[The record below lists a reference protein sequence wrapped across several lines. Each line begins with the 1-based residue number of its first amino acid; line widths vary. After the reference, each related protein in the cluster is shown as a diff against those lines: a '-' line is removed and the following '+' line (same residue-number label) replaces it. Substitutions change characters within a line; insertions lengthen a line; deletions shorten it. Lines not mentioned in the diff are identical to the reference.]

1 MRSQIRATSV
11 RTLCPRLYY
20 GDDHHLHRIGDPALV
35 ASAYINRIV
44 TAIPPFDINQKFLE
58 FASTKLESNSNAALF
73 RRLAVRSQIDHRY
86 SFIPPELSFGTDGFY
101 EAGRFPDT
109 TQRMRFFERHAP
121 ILAAQALD
129 ELGLAELRDEVTHV
143 IVACCTGFYAPG
155 LDVEIMK
162 HYRLK
167 PGVERTIIGFMGC
180 YSAISALKL
189 ARHIV
194 RSESLAKV
202 VIVNLE
208 LCTIHLRED
217 MDLEH
222 MLACLLWGDGC
233 SAMLVSAAPE
243 GFEIQGFRTAVI
255 GDSADQMVW
264 RLGRDGFDLSLS
276 GQLAHTLSQAL
287 PAAADAVLGG
297 RKVDDIDLWAVHPG
311 GRSILDAVGAGFRLP
326 ANALDF
332 SRSVLRRFGNM
343 SSATV
348 AFVMRHML
356 DQQAKGRGCAMAFGP
371 GVVAECMLFEAA
383 GYEA

>member
-1 MRSQIRATSV
+1 MISIGSVMRIRTSY
-11 RTLCPRLYY
+11 RQLYY
-20 GDDHHLHRIGDPALV
+20 GEVHLVLRIGDPALM

-44 TAIPPFDINQKFLE
+44 TATPPFDINQKFLE
-58 FASTKLESNSNAALF
+58 FASSKLEKNSNAALF

-86 SFIPPELSFGTDGFY
+86 SFIPPELSFGAGGFY

-109 TQRMRFFERHAP
+109 TKRMRFFERHAP
-121 ILAAQALD
+121 ILAVQALD
-129 ELGLAELRDEVTHV
+129 ELGLMDRRDDITHV
-143 IVACCTGFYAPG
+143 IVGCCTGFYAPG
-155 LDVEIMK
+155 LDVEIVR

-167 PGVERTIIGFMGC
+167 PAVERTIIGFMGC
-180 YSAISALKL
+180 YSAISGLKL

-194 RSESLAKV
+194 RSEPLAKV

-208 LCTIHLRED
+208 ICTIHLRED

-233 SAMLVSAAPE
+233 SAMLVSAEPE
-243 GFEIQGFRTAVI
+243 GIEIQGFRTAVI

-276 GQLAHTLSQAL
+276 GQLAHTLSHSL

-297 RKVDDIDLWAVHPG
+297 HKAADIDLWAVHPG
-311 GRSILDAVGAGFRLP
+311 GRSILDAVGAAFELP
-326 ANALDF
+326 ASALDF
-332 SRSVLRRFGNM
+332 SRSVLRHFGNM

-348 AFVMRHML
+348 AFVLRQMR
-356 DQQAKGRGCAMAFGP
+356 DQNAKGRGCAMAFGP

-383 GYEA
+383 